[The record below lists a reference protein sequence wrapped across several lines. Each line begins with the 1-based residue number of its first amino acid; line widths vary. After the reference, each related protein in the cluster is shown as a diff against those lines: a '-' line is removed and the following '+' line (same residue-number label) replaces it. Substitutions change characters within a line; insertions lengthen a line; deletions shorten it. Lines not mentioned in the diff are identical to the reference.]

1 MKKWLVV
8 VVIGIVLSLGSLLA
22 VAEGGKNHG
31 DVGTGTV
38 VVGTDA
44 QGAAEQPRAGR

>member
-1 MKKWLVV
+1 MKKWLIVV
-8 VVIGIVLSLGSLLA
+8 LVGVSLALGSLAALA
-22 VAEGGKNHG
+22 VGDKNHG

-44 QGAAEQPRAGR
+44 QGAAEQPRVGR